1 MSHRDAYVAKMKLQ
15 LDELN
20 AKMTEL
26 EAQARV
32 SRAEARDKYQAE
44 MSKLALKSKEA
55 GVKLDQMMAAGEDTW
70 EAMVAEM
77 EKVRDAFSSSF
88 NYFKSQF

>member
-1 MSHRDAYVAKMKLQ
+1 MTQRDVYVAKMKLQ

-20 AKMTEL
+20 AKMTAL

-32 SRAEARDKYQAE
+32 ARTEARDKYQAE
-44 MSKLALKSKEA
+44 MTKLALKSKEA
-55 GVKLDQMMAAGEDTW
+55 GLKLDQMVSAGEDTW

-77 EKVRDAFSSSF
+77 EKVRDASTSAY
-88 NYFKSQF
+88 NHFKSQL